1 MIIASPEM
9 QKYFESLKA
18 EVARLHSVAVKARK
32 KGYDADEEVEIK
44 LAENMA
50 ERVVGL
56 MSVIAPQIAGS
67 GVVERIIELEK
78 QYGALDWR
86 VALQIAL
93 EVAQEKYCKFKDK
106 KEAIEIGIRTGF
118 AYSTVGVVS
127 SPLDGLIGIDIKKRM
142 DNRGEYFCLNYAGPI
157 RNAGGTNA
165 AVSALIADHVRKKM
179 GYDVYDAQEIEIKRS
194 IAEIRD
200 YDERIAPRQH
210 KPSDRE
216 LTYLFQNIPVEISGD
231 PSEKLEV
238 SNYKDLP
245 RIPTNM
251 IRSGFALMCT
261 DCIPLK
267 APKLWKQLGKWGPAF
282 DMTQWNFLDEL
293 IHIQKEDKAKGQGES
308 GGQSTAKIMP
318 SYAYITDLV
327 AGRPV
332 FCHPLRSGGFRLR
345 YGRCRTSGYS
355 ACAVHPATMQIS
367 NQYLATGTQIKIE
380 RPSKG
385 CALTACDY
393 IDGPI
398 VKLED
403 GEVIQFESISQ
414 AKEYTGKI
422 TEILYLGDILISYG
436 DFFDRASTLIPAGYC
451 TEWWQK
457 ELEKAVINTFGTID
471 LDKAGELTETNSERL
486 ARLLESP
493 KTKIDAATAVAI
505 SRKLRIP
512 LHPAYTYYWSE
523 IKTEELLKLIELFG
537 QAKTTKDDKG
547 IVIKVV
553 LPNKKDEKRT
563 LEIIGIP
570 HLSPSK
576 EFIVIDKDH
585 ALAIM
590 ATLGFLDKQ
599 ASTIQSLAEQNK
611 GKTPLEIINIL
622 SPILIRDKSGIF
634 IGARMGRP
642 EKAKIRKLTGSP
654 QVLFPVGEQGG
665 KFRCFQ
671 SCLDAGKIIAD
682 LPINYCPN
690 CKKQVQLSIC
700 PICESKTVKQYYCK
714 QCAKIKEKPECE
726 THGKC
731 LTYKEQEVDIKTL
744 FSSALNK
751 LGMKNYP
758 ELIKGVR
765 GTSNKNHFPEN
776 IAKGIL
782 RAKHEIYVNKDGT
795 IRYDMTQLPIT
806 HFKAKEIGTPVQK
819 LLLLGYDKDI
829 HGKELTN
836 DDQVLELKPQDV
848 ILPDCDASPDEG
860 AVAIMLR
867 ITQFIDDL
875 LIKFYGLQ
883 PYYNIR
889 EQKDLAGQLVLCLAP
904 HTSAGIVGRII
915 GFSKTQGFL
924 AHPLI
929 HAATRRDC
937 DGDEACVILLLD
949 AFINFSK
956 QFLPESRGSTMDAPL
971 VVTTILNPSEV
982 DDMAF
987 KVDVAAS
994 YPLEFYEATLQYKMP
1009 WDVKVPQ
1016 IAEMLNTPKQY
1027 EGMMFTHDI
1036 TDINE
1041 TIRCSAYKTLPS
1053 MEEKLRGQMD
1063 LAERIRATDT
1073 SDVARLVIEKHF
1085 IRDTKGNL
1093 RKFSTQQFRCIDC
1106 NAKFRRPPLAGK
1118 CTTCGK
1124 GRIIFTISEGSVVKY
1139 FEPTESLAR
1148 KYNVSAYLKQ
1158 TIELLKQR
1166 IESVFGKEKEKQTG
1180 LGSWFG

>member
-1 MIIASPEM
+1 MIVASPEM
-9 QKYFESLKA
+9 QKYFDSLKQ
-18 EVARLHSVAVKARK
+18 EVIKLHEIGVKARK
-32 KGYDADEEVEIK
+32 KGYDPDCEVEIK

-67 GVVERIIELEK
+67 GVVERIIDLEK

-93 EVAQEKYCKFKDK
+93 EVAQEKYCKFNDK

-127 SPLDGLIGIDIKKRM
+127 SPLDGLIGIDLKKRI
-142 DNRGEYFCLNYAGPI
+142 DGRGEYFCLNYAGPI

-165 AVSALIADHVRKKM
+165 AVSALIADYVRKKM
-179 GYDVYDAQEIEIKRS
+179 NYDVYDAQDIEIKRS

-210 KPSDRE
+210 KPSDEE
-216 LTYLFQNIPVEISGD
+216 LTFLFKNIPVEISGD

-238 SNYKDLP
+238 SNFKDLP
-245 RIPTNM
+245 RIPTNF

-267 APKLWKQLGKWGPAF
+267 APKLWKQLSKWGPDF
-282 DMTQWNFLDEL
+282 DMTQWNFLEEL
-293 IHIQKEDKAKGQGES
+293 IRIQKAAKSKGQGTS
-308 GGQSTAKIMP
+308 GGQTAKIMP
-318 SYAYITDLV
+318 SYAFIADLV

-332 FCHPLRSGGFRLR
+332 FAHPLRSGGFRLR

-355 ACAVHPATMQIS
+355 ACSVHPATMQIS

-385 CALTACDY
+385 CALTSCDY

-398 VKLED
+398 VKLAD
-403 GEVIQFESISQ
+403 GEVVQLETTQQ
-414 AKEYTGKI
+414 AKEHTGKI
-422 TEILYLGDILISYG
+422 TEIIYLGDLLISYG
-436 DFFDRASTLIPAGYC
+436 DFFDRAQTLIPAGYC
-451 TEWWQK
+451 SEWWQK
-457 ELEKAVINTFGTID
+457 ELEKAIINTFGTID
-471 LDKAGELTETNSERL
+471 LEKAAELIETNPEKIIKYL
-486 ARLLESP
+486 QNP
-493 KTKIDAATAVAI
+493 KTKIDAALASNIA
-505 SRKLRIP
+505 RKLRIP
-512 LHPAYTYYWSE
+512 LHPSYTYFWSE
-523 IKTEELLKLIELFG
+523 ITTDNLLKLIDLFS
-537 QAKTTKDDKG
+537 QAKNTKDEKG
-547 IVIKVV
+547 IIIKTV
-553 LPNKKDEKRT
+553 LPNKKEEKRT
-563 LEIIGIP
+563 LELIGIP
-570 HLSPSK
+570 HLEPNK
-576 EFIVIDKDH
+576 EFIVIDKEHSH
-585 ALAIM
+585 AITT
-590 ATLGFLDKQ
+590 TLGIIDKPIH
-599 ASTIQSLAEQNK
+599 TIQQLAEQNK
-611 GKTPLEIINIL
+611 SKTPLELINII
-622 SPILIRDKSGIF
+622 SPIIIRDKSGVF

-671 SCLDAGKIIAD
+671 SCLDAGKIDAE
-682 LPINYCPN
+682 LPLYHCPTCN
-690 CKKQVQLSIC
+690 KPTMFPVCHS
-700 PICESKTVKQYYCK
+700 CESKTTQRFYCRK
-714 QCAKIKEKPECE
+714 CMQITDKKECE
-726 THGKC
+726 KHGPC
-731 LTYKEQEVDIKTL
+731 QTYSKQEVDIKTV
-744 FSSALNK
+744 FTAALNK

-765 GTSNKNHFPEN
+765 GTSNKGHIPEHL
-776 IAKGIL
+776 AKGIL
-782 RAKHEIYVNKDGT
+782 RAKHDIYVNKDGT

-806 HFKAKEIGTPVQK
+806 HFKPKEIGTTIKK
-819 LLLLGYDKDI
+819 LKEMGYEKDI

-836 DDQVLELKPQDV
+836 DEQVLELKPQDV
-848 ILPDCDASPDEG
+848 ILPHCDASPDEG
-860 AVAIMLR
+860 AADIMLR
-867 ITQFIDDL
+867 TAQFIDEL
-875 LIKFYGLQ
+875 LISLYQLQ
-883 PYYNIR
+883 PYYNAN
-889 EQKDLAGQLVLCLAP
+889 EQKDIVGHLVLCLAP
-904 HTSAGIVGRII
+904 HTSAGMVGRII

-924 AHPLI
+924 AHPLV

-949 AFINFSK
+949 AFVNFSK

-987 KVDVAAS
+987 NVDIGSS
-994 YPLEFYEATLQYKMP
+994 YPLAFYEATQQFKMP
-1009 WDVKVPQ
+1009 WDVQ
-1016 IAEMLNTPKQY
+1016 IPRIGQMLNTPKQY

-1041 TIRCSAYKTLPS
+1041 TVRCSAYKTLPS
-1053 MEEKLRGQMD
+1053 MEDKLKGQMD
-1063 LAERIRATDT
+1063 LAERIRAADT

-1085 IRDTKGNL
+1085 IKDTKGNL

-1118 CTTCGK
+1118 CTDCGK

-1139 FEPTESLAR
+1139 FEPTESLAN
-1148 KYNVSAYLKQ
+1148 KYNLSPYLKQ
-1158 TIELLKQR
+1158 TIALLKQR
-1166 IESVFGKEKEKQTG
+1166 IEGVFGKEKEKQTG